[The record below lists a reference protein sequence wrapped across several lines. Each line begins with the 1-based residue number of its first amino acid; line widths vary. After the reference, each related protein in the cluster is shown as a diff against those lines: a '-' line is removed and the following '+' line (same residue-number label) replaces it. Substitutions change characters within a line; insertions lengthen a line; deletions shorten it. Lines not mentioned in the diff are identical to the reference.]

1 MLSAQ
6 ELHESELQA
15 LPSRPAFHD
24 CVFAALHNLL
34 TEVRAES
41 IDTRVSGEF
50 HSRLEAVS
58 AVATCE
64 AIASGRSQRRPN

>member
-1 MLSAQ
+1 MNQNYKRYLRD
-6 ELHESELQA
+6 
-15 LPSRPAFHD
+15 LPSTIVF
-24 CVFAALHNLL
+24 FAALHNLL
-34 TEVRAES
+34 PEVRAES

-58 AVATCE
+58 AVAICE